1 MSAVRVIR
9 RESWT
14 LAEEADRRFRRI
26 VAACAVPALVLAL
39 VLSLVKFEIATPPA
53 GNYQPQ
59 RYVELLPQQPAGVPA
74 QQPEQPKPA
83 PKNQEQ
89 PPQKAAPAKP
99 EPKPVVK
106 PQESAREV
114 AQKTQQ
120 MRLIQDQLA
129 DLRDQKLSAL
139 NDQPLIASTLSSKG
153 GVGASELASNLAA
166 SAANAS
172 SGLGG
177 LGHASVTSQQSGTGL
192 GERRTGVVHSKL
204 GTGGGERL
212 GGNGRGAGRTL
223 EEIQEVFDRNKGSFN
238 AIYNRAM
245 RSNANIADGKI
256 VVKLTIA
263 PDGTVTE
270 CTLVHSTFND
280 PDFERK
286 VIARI
291 ELLRFPPK
299 AVPPF
304 TLSSYPIEFHPM

>member
-1 MSAVRVIR
+1 MSAVRAIR
-9 RESWT
+9 WESWA

-26 VAACAVPALVLAL
+26 VVLCAIPALALAIL
-39 VLSLVKFEIATPPA
+39 LSLIKFELAPPA
-53 GNYQPQ
+53 SGNYQPQ
-59 RYVELLPQQPAGVPA
+59 RYVELLPQQPAGVPT

-99 EPKPVVK
+99 VPQPVK

-114 AQKTQQ
+114 AQKTEQ
-120 MRLIQDQLA
+120 MRVIQDQLA
-129 DLRDQKLSAL
+129 DLRDQKLAAL
-139 NDQPLIASTLSSKG
+139 NDQPLVASTLSSKG
-153 GVGASELASNLAA
+153 GVGASELASSLAA

-177 LGHASVTSQQSGTGL
+177 LGNASVTSQQSGTGL
-192 GERRTGVVHSKL
+192 GSRRTGVVQSKL
-204 GTGGGERL
+204 NTGGGERL
-212 GGNGRGAGRTL
+212 GANGRAAGRTL

-245 RSNANIADGKI
+245 RTNANIGDGKI
-256 VVKLTIA
+256 VVKITIA
-263 PDGTVTE
+263 PDGSVTE
-270 CTLVHSTFND
+270 CSLVHSTFND

-286 VIARI
+286 IIARI
-291 ELLRFPPK
+291 QLLHFAAK